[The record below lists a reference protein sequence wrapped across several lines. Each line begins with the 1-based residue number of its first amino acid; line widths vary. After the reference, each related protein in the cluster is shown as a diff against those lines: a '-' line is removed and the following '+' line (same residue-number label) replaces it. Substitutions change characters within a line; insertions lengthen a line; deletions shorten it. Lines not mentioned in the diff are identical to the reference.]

1 MSAYM
6 WAVPVARPLFRFL
19 FRMKFYG
26 FENIPKEGGL
36 LLCCNHRTYF
46 DPVAL
51 AIGCNKRV
59 IHYMAKEELFHG
71 LFGKLIKAIGAF
83 PVNRQHAG
91 ADTMNT
97 AYQLLKDGE
106 ILGMFPEGTRSKD
119 GKLLKFKAGA
129 VMIAAKEN
137 VPILPAA
144 VWFGEKLRPFCKV
157 SVRFGKPIMPADLGM
172 VNGTGTEMRAATR
185 QLMEKVDELLEM
197 GV

>member
-26 FENIPKEGGL
+26 FENIPKEGGV

-144 VWFGEKLRPFCKV
+144 VCFGEKLRPFSRV
-157 SVRFGKPIMPADLGM
+157 SVRFGKPVMPADLGM

-185 QLMEKVDELLEM
+185 QLMDKVDELLEM

>member
-6 WAVPVARPLFRFL
+6 WAVPVARPLLRFL

-26 FENIPKEGGL
+26 FENIPKEGGV

-144 VWFGEKLRPFCKV
+144 VCFGKKLRPFCRV
-157 SVRFGKPIMPADLGM
+157 SVRFGKPVMPADLGM
-172 VNGTGTEMRAATR
+172 VNGTGAEMRAATR
-185 QLMEKVDELLEM
+185 QLMDKVDELLEM